1 MLRHPPRL
9 ALFCK
14 KNKMATPRQIEAN
27 RRNALRSTGPK
38 TPQGKAA
45 VRLNALTHGMCAA
58 DAVLPG
64 ENRQDLRQ
72 LAEALHAAL
81 QPAGPAEE
89 SLVRQII
96 LACWKLRRHD
106 RAETASYPS
115 QGPEALISLS
125 RFYSRD
131 QGRFYRALDRLQRL
145 RSARPLLATLE

>member
-1 MLRHPPRL
+1 
-9 ALFCK
+9 
-14 KNKMATPRQIEAN
+14 MATPRQIQAN

-45 VRLNALTHGMCAA
+45 VRLNVLTHGMCAA

-64 ENRQDLRQ
+64 ENKRELHQ

-89 SLVRQII
+89 SLVHQII

-106 RAETASYPS
+106 RAETAGYLT

-131 QGRFYRALDRLQRL
+131 QPCFYRAFDRLESL
-145 RSARPLLATLE
+145 RSARALPAHARMRDS